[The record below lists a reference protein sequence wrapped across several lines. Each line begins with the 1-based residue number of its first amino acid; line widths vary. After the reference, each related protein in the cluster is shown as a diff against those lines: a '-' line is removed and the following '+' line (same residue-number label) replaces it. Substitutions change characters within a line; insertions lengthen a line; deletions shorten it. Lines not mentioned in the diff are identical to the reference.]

1 MSIAL
6 SLAKIKNTLPDG
18 VDLVA
23 VSKTYPVTALIEAY
37 TAGQRDFGENRVQEL
52 TEKQA
57 KLPEDIRWHMI
68 GTLQRNKVKYMAPF
82 VHLIHSVDSTE
93 LLSEINK
100 QASKNQRVIRCLLQV
115 YIATEETKHG
125 FLPEEVLQFFEKRV
139 QKDYPNVHI
148 IGLMGMA
155 SFSNNEAQVRSEF
168 CELKSLFDRLNSKFN
183 TNLTTLS
190 MGMSG
195 DFRIA
200 IEEGSTMVRIGSSLF
215 GVRN

>member
-23 VSKTYPVTALIEAY
+23 VSKTYPVTALMEAY

-82 VHLIHSVDSTE
+82 VHLVHSVDSTE

>member
-23 VSKTYPVTALIEAY
+23 VSKTYPVTALMEAY

>member
-1 MSIAL
+1 MSITL
-6 SLAKIKNTLPDG
+6 SLAKIKNTLPGG

-23 VSKTYPVTALIEAY
+23 VSKTYPVTALMEAY

-139 QKDYPNVHI
+139 QKDYPNVYI

-155 SFSNNEAQVRSEF
+155 SFSKNEAQVRSEF
-168 CELKSLFDRLNSKFN
+168 RELKSLFDRLNSKFN

-200 IEEGSTMVRIGSSLF
+200 IEEGSTMVRIGSSIF